1 MEKKRPGARFEEYGG
16 CGKKLNSPTLK
27 KTASQ
32 TRMYPIEHY
41 HEEDVLAV
49 ILTQCVLYDN
59 TFELYKY
66 NTHVMPTCN
75 TIALRPRSLYGYTIT
90 LKEYAIK
97 NLI

>member
-1 MEKKRPGARFEEYGG
+1 MWQEAKF
-16 CGKKLNSPTLK
+16 SDFK

-41 HEEDVLAV
+41 HEKDVLAV
-49 ILTQCVLYDN
+49 ILTQCVVYDN

-66 NTHVMPTCN
+66 NTYVIPTCN